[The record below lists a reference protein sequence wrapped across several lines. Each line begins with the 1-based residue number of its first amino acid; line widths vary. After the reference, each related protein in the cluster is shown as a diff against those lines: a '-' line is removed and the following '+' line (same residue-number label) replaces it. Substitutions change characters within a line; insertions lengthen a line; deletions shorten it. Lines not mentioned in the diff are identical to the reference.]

1 MCCLLLQI
9 ALFAVQSTEIPAVN
23 ISSVF
28 QHCLESFLE
37 WGGAGHMKMH
47 SYIYF
52 SRYFSLFIVAVF
64 QCEILENR
72 TRGLL
77 ETVETG
83 NLRVDN
89 IFILLF
95 FLCFFFFFS
104 GQHLRHME
112 VPRLG
117 VQSKLKLLVY
127 TPEPQQHQIRATS
140 VTYTSAHGNA
150 GSLTH

>member
-52 SRYFSLFIVAVF
+52 SRYFSLFIVAML

-95 FLCFFFFFS
+95 FLCFFFFFFS
-104 GQHLRHME
+104 AA
-112 VPRLG
+112 PRAHEDFQARELYPLAYATAKATPDPSH
-117 VQSKLKLLVY
+117 VCDLHHSKHEILN
-127 TPEPQQHQIRATS
+127 PSEARD
-140 VTYTSAHGNA
+140 
-150 GSLTH
+150 